1 MNPLPKLRK
10 LFCLAFLCLAGAGS
24 VLLTGCASTDPENR
38 AERPWNSPTGWEH
51 GLPGGMVPGV
61 R

>member
-1 MNPLPKLRK
+1 MKPTPTVRC
-10 LFCLAFLCLAGAGS
+10 FS
-24 VLLTGCASTDPENR
+24 TILLMLVAMMVSGLITGCASTDPENR

-51 GLPGGMVPGV
+51 GLPTGMMPGG